1 MSMFAKSFLRY
12 IFQKVLSGVIDKDLD
27 LDEVDFSAD
36 CFRLT
41 DIEINKGI
49 QIPNFRLV
57 SMTIKKIEI
66 PWSLLNYF
74 SSDDTSSD
82 IQISGVDVILMPCP
96 QYETSE
102 TEFRK
107 AKENSDEN
115 PSTNSN
121 SEGTLSAS
129 IISKFLRNFG
139 LVLKDLAIRILP

>member
-102 TEFRK
+102 AEFRK

-115 PSTNSN
+115 PSTNLN